1 MSPPKDRPPLP
12 PRQARALA
20 RRRRQTFTF
29 LGLFTVVVLVGLV
42 ALGNWRSWWTIG
54 GTAHAQI
61 VACPTQIL
69 ADPTLVQVNV
79 YNGTT
84 RDGLATAV
92 AKELRTRG
100 FAVKAVANEDEAT
113 PINAVVLVRYGTPG
127 VKSARTVGRQ
137 FPGKV
142 QMLRVS
148 KNTRVVDVVIG
159 TRYRAM
165 LDRTKAAAAI
175 ALKPA
180 EQGCVEPTATDTA
193 TPAN

>member
-1 MSPPKDRPPLP
+1 MSPPKDHPTLP

-20 RRRRQTFTF
+20 RRRRQTYTF
-29 LGLFTVVVLVGLV
+29 VGLFTVVALIGLV

-54 GTAHAQI
+54 GEAHAQV

-79 YNGTT
+79 YNGTI
-84 RDGLATAV
+84 RSGLATAV
-92 AKELRTRG
+92 AKELRSRG
-100 FAVKAVANEDEAT
+100 FAVKAVANEDEAK
-113 PINAVVLVRYGTPG
+113 PISAVALVRYGTPG
-127 VKSARTVGRQ
+127 VKAARTVARQ

-159 TRYRAM
+159 TKYRQM
-165 LDRTKAAAAI
+165 LERTKAAAAT

-180 EQGCVEPTATDTA
+180 TAGCVEPTTSVTA
-193 TPAN
+193 AG

>member
-1 MSPPKDRPPLP
+1 MSPSKDHPALP

-20 RRRRQTFTF
+20 RRRRQTYTF
-29 LGLFTVVVLVGLV
+29 VGLFTVVALIGLT
-42 ALGNWRSWWTIG
+42 ALGNWRSWWTISG
-54 GTAHAQI
+54 QAHAQV

-84 RDGLATAV
+84 RPGLALAV
-92 AKELRTRG
+92 AKELRYRG
-100 FAVKAVANEDEAT
+100 FAVKAVANEQETKA
-113 PINAVVLVRYGTPG
+113 ISAVALVRYGTPG
-127 VKSARTVGRQ
+127 VKAARTISRQ

-142 QMLRVS
+142 QLLRVS

-159 TRYRAM
+159 TKYGGM
-165 LDRTKAAAAI
+165 LERTKAAAAI

-180 EQGCVEPTATDTA
+180 TEGCVPATSSATA
-193 TPAN
+193 AN